1 MENMGRERVLYMK
14 GVRGE
19 QMERLRMED
28 VEEMRWITWRK

>member
-1 MENMGRERVLYMK
+1 MENMEEERVLYME
-14 GVRGE
+14 GVRRE